1 MANDINVIVDN
12 GRVSV
17 RTPYN
22 PDFPA
27 GAKRLGGR
35 WDAASKVWSFDARD
49 EERVRALVREHY
61 GTDGSEPVT
70 LVTLRCRADQLSC
83 SQDLWVAGRKV
94 AYRPGRDNSVRLGEG
109 CVIIEGGFPSS
120 GGSVKNPRLSPKSG
134 TVIEVRDIP
143 AALAK
148 DQLIEGIVWIVGED
162 KMTEKRV
169 ELETRK
175 AQLLAQLAE
184 VEAELKAM
192 DTPVGSP
199 TALDRVAA
207 EDVL

>member
-1 MANDINVIVDN
+1 MANDIHVSVEN
-12 GRVSV
+12 GRLLT

-35 WDAASKVWSFDARD
+35 WDAASRVWAFDARD

-83 SQDLWVAGRKV
+83 NQDLWVAGRKV
-94 AYRPGRDNSVRLGEG
+94 AYRPNRDDYVRLGDG
-109 CVIIEGGFPSS
+109 CIIVEGGFPSS

-162 KMTEKRV
+162 KTTEKRV

-184 VEAELKAM
+184 VEAELKAL
-192 DTPVGSP
+192 DTPVGAP
-199 TALDRVAA
+199 TALDRIASG
-207 EDVL
+207 DTP